1 MNRTIQRCAPGT
13 FCVAWQFI
21 DWNKVYKKVKSLQ
34 QRIVKATR
42 EGRYNKAKSLQ
53 WMLTHSFAAKLLAVK
68 RVTENTGKNTAGI
81 DGVIWNTPL
90 RKLTAAKSLT
100 RKGYKAKPLNGYIYP
115 RKTAGNAPWVFLRCM
130 TGLCRHFTCW
140 RSTRFPKLQPI
151 TVLMVF
157 DLKEV
162 VPMPLQD
169 VLSICQ
175 EAIVQHGYWKQTSK
189 DALIILATSGCH
201 STS

>member
-13 FCVAWQFI
+13 FSVAWQFI

-100 RKGYKAKPLNGYIYP
+100 RKGYKAKPLKRVYIPKKNGKK
-115 RKTAGNAPWVFLRCM
+115 R
-130 TGLCRHFTCW
+130 
-140 RSTRFPKLQPI
+140 
-151 TVLMVF
+151 
-157 DLKEV
+157 
-162 VPMPLQD
+162 PLVSRQF
-169 VLSICQ
+169 
-175 EAIVQHGYWKQTSK
+175 
-189 DALIILATSGCH
+189 IIETLY
-201 STS
+201 

>member
-68 RVTENTGKNTAGI
+68 RVLKIQEKTQRELTG
-81 DGVIWNTPL
+81 
-90 RKLTAAKSLT
+90 
-100 RKGYKAKPLNGYIYP
+100 
-115 RKTAGNAPWVFLRCM
+115 
-130 TGLCRHFTCW
+130 
-140 RSTRFPKLQPI
+140 
-151 TVLMVF
+151 
-157 DLKEV
+157 
-162 VPMPLQD
+162 
-169 VLSICQ
+169 
-175 EAIVQHGYWKQTSK
+175 
-189 DALIILATSGCH
+189 
-201 STS
+201 